1 MKKLIPFLLAAVFA
15 VACSSKSMNENRT
28 ISFLS
33 NSITLKIGDTFH
45 IDPLINDGTAHYDL
59 KTNPW
64 NVKFEVADP
73 SVVSVSATG
82 IVTALASGSTAI
94 KLTGD
99 GVTTSSDINVTVLK
113 KKEINI
119 KVMSFN
125 AKVDDRSGTVTD
137 WNHRRDG
144 AVAMIKENGPDL
156 IGLQEGQA
164 HEITYL
170 AKNLTDYRW
179 YGLGRDTGEVP
190 ATTDSYSREESMA
203 IFYNAKVLKME
214 ESGTFWLSET
224 PEKISFGWDADYR
237 RTCTWARFTII
248 ETGKTIFFF
257 NTHLDNKGATARQE
271 SIKLIVSKMA
281 SINPNGN
288 PSFLTADFNSATTS
302 AIFEPLKAVMHDAR
316 TTAPSTDSHNTFHNY
331 ESAAGKSTIDH
342 VWYGGTTNIAL
353 KYHTV
358 IEKYAGIQYVSDHY
372 PVYGEFQVK

>member
-1 MKKLIPFLLAAVFA
+1 
-15 VACSSKSMNENRT
+15 
-28 ISFLS
+28 
-33 NSITLKIGDTFH
+33 
-45 IDPLINDGTAHYDL
+45 
-59 KTNPW
+59 
-64 NVKFEVADP
+64 
-73 SVVSVSATG
+73 
-82 IVTALASGSTAI
+82 
-94 KLTGD
+94 
-99 GVTTSSDINVTVLK
+99 
-113 KKEINI
+113 
-119 KVMSFN
+119 MSFN
-125 AKVDDRSGTVTD
+125 AKVDDRSSTVTD

-214 ESGTFWLSET
+214 ESGTVWLSET

-316 TTAPSTDSHNTFHNY
+316 TTAPSTDSHDTFHNY